1 MVPPTAYRIR
11 FSADPVQLI
20 LFRGGLDRWL
30 VQLDWPEAERV
41 DVLLAVSE
49 ACCNAVRHAYAGAEP
64 GDVEV
69 IGRLVLGPA
78 DRRLRWTVRDHGRW
92 RADPD
97 GTGFGLP
104 TVRACME
111 RVAVRPD
118 ERGTVVTMTSRPVAL
133 IDPPPTARTVSVPRA
148 VGGADEPVAAGVRPV
163 LRAVPGP
170 G

>member
-30 VQLDWPEAERV
+30 DQLDWPEPERV
-41 DVLLAVSE
+41 DTLLAVSE
-49 ACCNAVRHAYAGAEP
+49 ACCNAVRHAYAGIEP

-69 IGRLVLGPA
+69 TGRLVLGPV

-92 RADPD
+92 RVDPA
-97 GTGFGLP
+97 GPGFGLP

-111 RVAVRPD
+111 RVAVRAD
-118 ERGTVVTMTSRPVAL
+118 ENGTVVTMTSRPVPLLCGAQ
-133 IDPPPTARTVSVPRA
+133 DEEDA
-148 VGGADEPVAAGVRPV
+148 VGARPV
-163 LRAVPGP
+163 LRAVPGR

>member
-11 FSADPVQLI
+11 FAADPVQLI

-30 VQLDWPEAERV
+30 VELGWPEAERV

-49 ACCNAVRHAYAGAEP
+49 ACCNAVRHAYAGIEP

-69 IGRLVLGPA
+69 TGRLVLGPV

-92 RADPD
+92 RVDPA
-97 GTGFGLP
+97 GPGFGLP

-111 RVAVRPD
+111 RVAVRAD
-118 ERGTVVTMTSRPVAL
+118 ESGTVVTMTSRAVPL
-133 IDPPPTARTVSVPRA
+133 LCSARDDGDA
-148 VGGADEPVAAGVRPV
+148 VGARPV